1 MDAIVLSSIRFQLAS
16 LCFMA
21 VVIFDYVRSEKPK
34 ISTTK
39 FFTVMLTSA
48 TLYLMTDIATVFTL
62 FYHKES
68 LINRITHQAFIILL
82 ITTIFLTALYVEI
95 LGNGDLRRV
104 NKPALAAISVPYFV
118 AVGFALFGDINFVL
132 DENGLYSYGNMVSA
146 LYSAIAFYIIE
157 MFIETFRYK
166 NKISPK
172 KRTALRLQF
181 LIWGV
186 IAIVQFFNQYMLLS
200 GLGIALTF
208 ISLYFSF
215 ENPNENIDDIT
226 GAFNKRAFIQVFKGN
241 INRSSKPFHV
251 VALVVDDWDVVISS
265 IGHHHSDALA
275 HNLTKFMEG
284 LFSDDEYRM
293 EPNAVAVMTYLSMDE
308 INKKIAVLEE
318 RMSAGWHIN
327 DNCIKMKSHVVL
339 LECPTVTCSAIEAT
353 ELIMFD
359 AMETGTGFVRTIDS
373 SVTEKKQRKDVLTK
387 MLADAIENDGFEVVY
402 QPIYSSADKA
412 FVSSEALVRLKDKE
426 TLGFVSPEEFIP
438 LAEKN
443 GYITKIGE
451 IVFEKVC
458 SVIDRVHKEGLPLK
472 YIEVNLSALQSIDE
486 TVPPAFDA
494 IMKKYGVAP
503 ECLNLEITET
513 TAVESEKL
521 LERNMKAFREM
532 GCSFSMDDFGTG
544 YSNLSKM
551 ADIHYDLIKIDKSL
565 IWPCYEENPNPKAE
579 AVLGTVIKLV
589 RDLGTHLVAEGVETE
604 EMANGL
610 IEAGVHYLQGYYY
623 SRPIPEEAY
632 VEFIRE
638 HA

>member
-1 MDAIVLSSIRFQLAS
+1 MDTIVLSSLRFQIAA

-21 VVIFDYVRSEKPK
+21 VMIFDYARSEKPK
-34 ISTTK
+34 TDATRYFSTMLS
-39 FFTVMLTSA
+39 FATV
-48 TLYLMTDIATVFTL
+48 YLMLDIATVLTL
-62 FYHKES
+62 FYCKDT
-68 LINRITHQAFIILL
+68 LLNRVCHQLFIIML
-82 ITTIFLTALYVEI
+82 ITTIFAVSVYVEI
-95 LGNGDLRRV
+95 LGNGNLRKV
-104 NKPALAAISVPYFV
+104 SKPMLLVLSLPYLV
-118 AVGFALFGDINFVL
+118 TVGYALFGDIFFVL
-132 DENGLYSYGNMVSA
+132 DENGLYSYGSMVVA
-146 LYSAIAFYIIE
+146 LYSSIAFYTLE

-166 NKISPK
+166 NKISHK
-172 KRTALRLQF
+172 KRNALRLQL

-186 IAIVQFFNQYMLLS
+186 VALVQFSNPYVLLS
-200 GLGIALTF
+200 GLAISLTF

-226 GAFNKRAFIQVFKGN
+226 GAFNKRAFLQVFKDN
-241 INRSSKPFHV
+241 INRSSKPFYV
-251 VALVVDDWDVVISS
+251 VTLIVDDWDVVISS

-284 LFSDDEYRM
+284 LFSDDEYCM

-318 RMSAGWHIN
+318 RMSAGWHIS

-373 SVTEKKQRKDVLTK
+373 SVTEKKKRRDILTK
-387 MLADAIENDGFEVVY
+387 MLADAIENDGFDVVY
-402 QPIYSSADKA
+402 QPIYSSAEKA
-412 FVSSEALVRLKDKE
+412 FISAEALVRLKDKE
-426 TLGFVSPEEFIP
+426 TIGFVSPEEFIP